1 MDNHSC
7 ASGLHIILPTMT
19 TKDAIC
25 ARIRAIRIAKGL
37 SLSDVERES
46 NRSIRAV
53 VLGSYERG
61 DRTLS
66 ITKAIK
72 IAEFYAVPLS
82 YLLEPPI
89 PASGSDLALVVDL
102 RRMRVILTQSDH
114 ATINSAPL
122 RIIITYISGIVA
134 LRNDWN
140 GEVLSLRMSDLTAL
154 AMATGKDS
162 REIESL
168 FKQNQLL
175 LDAKLPDS
183 L

>member
-1 MDNHSC
+1 
-7 ASGLHIILPTMT
+7 MT
-19 TKDAIC
+19 TKEAIC
-25 ARIRAIRIAKGL
+25 ARIRAIRISKGL
-37 SLSDVERES
+37 SLSDVERQS

-66 ITKAIK
+66 ITKAVK

-89 PASGSDLALVVDL
+89 PASGSEHALVIDL
-102 RRMRVILTQSDH
+102 RRMRALLAHLDYSTVS
-114 ATINSAPL
+114 NAPL
-122 RIIITYISGIVA
+122 RIIITYISGILA

-140 GEVLSLRMSDLTAL
+140 GEVLSLRLSDLTAL
-154 AMATGKDS
+154 AIATGKES
-162 REIESL
+162 AGIESL
-168 FKQNQLL
+168 LHHNQLL
-175 LDAKLPDS
+175 LNAKLPNS

>member
-1 MDNHSC
+1 MDNQNC
-7 ASGLHIILPTMT
+7 ASGLDIILPTMT
-19 TKDAIC
+19 TKDDIC
-25 ARIRAIRIAKGL
+25 ARIRAIRVSKGL
-37 SLSDVERES
+37 SLSDVERQS

-66 ITKAIK
+66 ITKAVK

-89 PASGSDLALVVDL
+89 PARGSEHALVIDL
-102 RRMRVILTQSDH
+102 RRMRTILAQSDYS
-114 ATINSAPL
+114 TVCNPPL

-140 GEVLSLRMSDLTAL
+140 GEVLSLRVSDLTAL

-162 REIESL
+162 QEIESL
-168 FKQNQLL
+168 LHQNQLL
-175 LDAKLPDS
+175 LEVKSPNS

>member
-1 MDNHSC
+1 
-7 ASGLHIILPTMT
+7 MT
-19 TKDAIC
+19 TKEAIC
-25 ARIRAIRIAKGL
+25 ARIRAIRISKGL

-66 ITKAIK
+66 ITKAVK
-72 IAEFYAVPLS
+72 IAEFYEVPLS
-82 YLLEPPI
+82 YLLEPPT
-89 PASGSDLALVVDL
+89 PARESEHALVIDL
-102 RRMRVILTQSDH
+102 RRMRAILAQPDQ
-114 ATINSAPL
+114 ATVRNTPL

-140 GEVLSLRMSDLTAL
+140 GEVLSLRVSDLTAL

-162 REIESL
+162 QEIESL
-168 FKQNQLL
+168 LIQNQLL
-175 LDAKLPDS
+175 LNAKLPSS